1 MRCLISCLAGLI
13 KVAAK
18 HTTSQEVSS
27 HSPGATRDQPDASD
41 AAADSA
47 TQSPERGA
55 SVGSVGGRRNLIS
68 PETWQDTLAIL
79 CEADYGLRAD
89 YARALSM
96 FISSELPQGIV
107 PSTTE
112 TSLSLSTSS
121 HPKGHVD
128 FSGSDETI
136 RFLNAMHATVYTLA
150 VAPTLGLSAN
160 AATTASDTSTDV
172 SSEPSPITDDDISTA
187 DTAATVQLNFID
199 STPVQSPVTEETPP
213 STFSA
218 ARGYKASTSPSSHR
232 GTHRSR
238 TASLAL
244 SLIDASDGPRLASP
258 ALAPACPS
266 DYSHAVAIMSSAI
279 QRTPAKAILTGVP
292 MLLALDKISCAG
304 LASNEDDVLRGRRQA
319 LREAIAQVWSVIAL
333 AVESP
338 ELQEFTE
345 KVSLMVRLSESSN

>member
-1 MRCLISCLAGLI
+1 MRCLVSCLAGLI

-18 HTTSQEVSS
+18 HATSQEVSS
-27 HSPGATRDQPDASD
+27 HSLEATHEHPDASGV
-41 AAADSA
+41 AADPA
-47 TQSPERGA
+47 PQQPERGP

-96 FISSELPQGIV
+96 FISSELPQGLV

-112 TSLSLSTSS
+112 SSLSLSTSS
-121 HPKGHVD
+121 HLKGHVD

-150 VAPTLGLSAN
+150 VAPTLGLSAS
-160 AATTASDTSTDV
+160 AATAPSDTGTDT
-172 SSEPSPITDDDISTA
+172 SSEPSPVTEDNVSIANTT
-187 DTAATVQLNFID
+187 ATVQLNFID
-199 STPVQSPVTEETPP
+199 STPVQSPVTEDTPP
-213 STFSA
+213 STFSV
-218 ARGYKASTSPSSHR
+218 ARGAKASTGASSHR

-244 SLIDASDGPRLASP
+244 SLIDASDGPRLVSP
-258 ALAPACPS
+258 APAPACPS

-304 LASNEDDVLRGRRQA
+304 LSSNEDDVLRGRRQA
-319 LREAIAQVWSVIAL
+319 LREAIAQIWSVIAL
-333 AVESP
+333 VIESP

-345 KVSLMVRLSESSN
+345 KVSTGGVAI